1 MNRGGMAF
9 TMKSV
14 GIVLVLLAA
23 CALSC
28 VFAAR
33 ELDEVDSKSNTLHV
47 PDAIRVPSGYKLHLI
62 LCAEGDQYYQYNGTS
77 WVDYAAKAKLLNR
90 EKKVIGRHF
99 YLSHPDHLGGQ
110 PSWETLPSKGV
121 PESLVTGVVVETTTV
136 DENSIQWVLLKAT
149 NNSGDKKYLGEV
161 VYIQRINTSKGLG
174 PTSTSGAHKGDVQ
187 TSSYT
192 SDYAFYIRN

>member
-1 MNRGGMAF
+1 MSDPLPYPEGSFSQNVSRVCRSLGVHAPRVNPFVITNKLSQVVSAMNRGGMAF

-149 NNSGDKKYLGEV
+149 NNSGDK
-161 VYIQRINTSKGLG
+161 
-174 PTSTSGAHKGDVQ
+174 
-187 TSSYT
+187 
-192 SDYAFYIRN
+192 